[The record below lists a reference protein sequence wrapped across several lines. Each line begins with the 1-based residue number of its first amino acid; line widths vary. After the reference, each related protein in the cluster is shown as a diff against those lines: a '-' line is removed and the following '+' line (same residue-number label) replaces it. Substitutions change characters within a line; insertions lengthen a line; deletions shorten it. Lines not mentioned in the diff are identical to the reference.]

1 MTASGMNNKTRE
13 LEN

>member
-1 MTASGMNNKTRE
+1 MTASGMNNRTRE